1 MAEQTTNYDLIKP
14 EYEDTADIKDINDN
28 MDALDTILDGMKTKQ
43 TAVTDPTADGTA
55 VAFIDSVSQDE
66 NGEITVTKKT
76 VKTMAGATSSAA
88 GAAGLVP
95 APGTSDVGKFLKGDG
110 SYAVPQDTT
119 YSEASSSEYGLIKIG
134 YTQNAKKYPVKLE
147 SGKAYVEVPW
157 TDNNTTYNQASSSV
171 LGLIKIGYTTS
182 GKNYPVQLDGS
193 GKAYVYVPWTD
204 TNTTYG
210 EANSS
215 NYGLIKTGYSQYGQ
229 NYPVQ
234 LSGGKAYVYVPWANT
249 WRGYQFVEWKAAY
262 TVAGY
267 GFADLPASFLKMQT
281 VSGYTAAAIVAVDT
295 GNSMCF
301 VSNMNAKAT
310 GSDTAVCIRNTSP
323 SSVSAQVKLHVLYLQ
338 S

>member
-14 EYEDTADIKDINDN
+14 GYDDVADIQDINDN
-28 MDALDTILDGMKTKQ
+28 MDSLDDILDGMKTKQ
-43 TAVTDPTADGTA
+43 TAVADPTADGTA

-119 YSEASSSEYGLIKIG
+119 YGEASSSEYGLIKIG

-157 TDNNTTYNQASSSV
+157 TDTNTTYNQASSSA
-171 LGLIKIGYTTS
+171 LGLIKIGYTAS
-182 GKNYPVQLDGS
+182 GKNYPVQLDAN
-193 GKAYVYVPWTD
+193 GKAYVNVPWTD

-210 EANSS
+210 EANSN
-215 NYGLIKTGYSQYGQ
+215 NYGLIKTGYSQNGK

-234 LSGGKAYVYVPWANT
+234 LSSGKAYVNVPWTDT
-249 WRGYQFVEWKAAY
+249 WRGYSMKTYYASYAVEGNSN
-262 TVAGY
+262 V
-267 GFADLPASFLKMQT
+267 DIPASSFNVST
-281 VSGYTAAAIVAVDT
+281 PSGYTPVAIFLYNSGNTNCMVHNARCDVTGGSAMMNIRNMTGSRQT
-295 GNSMCF
+295 GN
-301 VSNMNAKAT
+301 AYI
-310 GSDTAVCIRNTSP
+310 GI
-323 SSVSAQVKLHVLYLQ
+323 LYLQ
-338 S
+338 T